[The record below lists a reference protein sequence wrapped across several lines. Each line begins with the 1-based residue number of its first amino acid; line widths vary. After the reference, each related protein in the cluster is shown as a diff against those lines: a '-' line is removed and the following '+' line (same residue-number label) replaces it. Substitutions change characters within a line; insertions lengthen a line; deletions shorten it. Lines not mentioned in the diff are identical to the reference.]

1 MKLAALFLFAVLA
14 LPAQKTTLRY
24 QFAPGQTDRYRI
36 ESRSTTTVK
45 RGSAPERP
53 TAEQNLSMTVQR
65 KVLSRKDG
73 QAVVEE
79 TPLQGASKTHTAA
92 GTTVAAVPQITRR
105 YTFLPTG
112 RLVKMERVVPPGVQD
127 NDSRFLEGMNF
138 ALPEKPVAPGDR
150 WSGECSVVGIDG
162 KPLIVRYRG
171 RLVGTAR
178 RAGLECAQMEIAF
191 SSSFRTA
198 ADRQGRSLSGTLSGT
213 VTSWLARDRGIDV
226 EIVAEMTLIT
236 TSSMQSESGD
246 EKVVSTTRISQRQTW
261 IR

>member
-1 MKLAALFLFAVLA
+1 MKILTVVIFAVLA
-14 LPAQKTTLRY
+14 LPAQKMMLRY
-24 QFAPGQTDRYRI
+24 QFAPGQADRYRI

-53 TAEQNLSMTVQR
+53 TAEQNLAMTVQR
-65 KVLSRKDG
+65 KVISRAG
-73 QAVVEE
+73 SRSVVEE
-79 TPLQGASKTHTAA
+79 TPLNGASKSHTVT

-127 NDSRFLEGMNF
+127 SDSRFLEGMNF

-178 RAGLECAQMEIAF
+178 RAGLECAQIEIAF
-191 SSSFRTA
+191 SSSFRAA
-198 ADRQGRSLSGTLSGT
+198 ADRQGRALSGTLSGT
-213 VTSWLARDRGIDV
+213 VTNYLAREMGRDV
-226 EIVAEMTLIT
+226 EINAAMTVV
-236 TSSMQSESGD
+236 TSSSLQNEAGV